1 MSISV
6 VEAIRSRRS
15 VKEFSSESVDR
26 ETLEGLLE
34 AVMLAPNHRMTE
46 PWGFV
51 VLGPEA
57 RRAYGVIR
65 GNRRARAVADPAVAK
80 SVQQSTIEA
89 MESLPA
95 AVVFTQRLAEDPE
108 VREEDFA
115 TVYMGIQ
122 NFLLAA
128 VSVGL
133 GTHVKTGAILESPET
148 REALGVRDDERV
160 VALVHVGGV
169 KSIPDPKQRSSA
181 AVRTRWLP

>member
-108 VREEDFA
+108 PGGASRPR
-115 TVYMGIQ
+115 TVPNHDQ
-122 NFLLAA
+122 C
-128 VSVGL
+128 
-133 GTHVKTGAILESPET
+133 
-148 REALGVRDDERV
+148 
-160 VALVHVGGV
+160 
-169 KSIPDPKQRSSA
+169 PDYQDIRQP
-181 AVRTRWLP
+181 